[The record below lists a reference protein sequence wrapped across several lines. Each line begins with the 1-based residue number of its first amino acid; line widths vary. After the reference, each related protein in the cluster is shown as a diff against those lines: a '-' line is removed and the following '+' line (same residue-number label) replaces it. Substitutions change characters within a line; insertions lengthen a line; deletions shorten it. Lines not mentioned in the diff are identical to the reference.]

1 MLRTLTLVSILCFAG
16 NTIAQSTQASASA
29 KSTTALQQSR
39 RTIKIASGTRVAA
52 QLQQTLDV
60 RKLRTGDQVV
70 LKTTEDIRS
79 NGEVVAKKGA
89 RLIGRVVEVQ
99 SNAGGAA
106 ESRIKLLFDR
116 LESGTLSV
124 PITATINAITQ
135 AEAQPAM
142 AEGRADM
149 SVQSREAVRASSSNP
164 GLVGGL
170 VGTVSNV
177 AGSATQ
183 TVGGVVGGATNVVGR
198 QLNAVR
204 ISTGATAEGGT
215 TLSLAGGDLRL
226 EKGTVF
232 HLTIEAK
239 EN

>member
-149 SVQSREAVRASSSNP
+149 SVQSREAVRASNSNP

-183 TVGGVVGGATNVVGR
+183 TVGGATNVVGR

-232 HLTIEAK
+232 HLTTEAK